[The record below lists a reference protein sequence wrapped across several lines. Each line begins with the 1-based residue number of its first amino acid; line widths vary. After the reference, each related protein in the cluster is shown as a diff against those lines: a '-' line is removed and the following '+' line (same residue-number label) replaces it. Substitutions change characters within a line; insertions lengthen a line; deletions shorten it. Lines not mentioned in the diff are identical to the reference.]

1 MNFYGMR
8 ELSNNTKNVMTSV
21 NQNGS
26 AVITDNG
33 KPAALMISI
42 SEENF
47 EATLDAIRQM
57 RARQA
62 VDALRKQA
70 QYPCLRTDVSEREA
84 GAPARSG
91 DERGRY
97 ALRR

>member
-8 ELSNNTKNVMTSV
+8 ELSNNTKSVMTSV

-47 EATLDAIRQM
+47 EATLDAVRQM

-62 VDALRKQA
+62 VE
-70 QYPCLRTDVSEREA
+70 V
-84 GAPARSG
+84 
-91 DERGRY
+91 
-97 ALRR
+97 LRRQARMNFPEGMSMDEIDAEIDAARKGV

>member
-70 QYPCLRTDVSEREA
+70 RMNFPEGMSMDEIDAEIDA
-84 GAPARSG
+84 ARKG
-91 DERGRY
+91 V
-97 ALRR
+97 

>member
-47 EATLDAIRQM
+47 EATLDAVRQM

-70 QYPCLRTDVSEREA
+70 RMNFPEGMSMDEIDAEIDA
-84 GAPARSG
+84 ARKG
-91 DERGRY
+91 V
-97 ALRR
+97 

>member
-1 MNFYGMR
+1 MNFYGIR

-47 EATLDAIRQM
+47 EATLDAVRQM

-70 QYPCLRTDVSEREA
+70 QMNFPEGMSMDEIDAEIDA
-84 GAPARSG
+84 ARKG
-91 DERGRY
+91 V
-97 ALRR
+97 

>member
-1 MNFYGMR
+1 MNFYGIR
-8 ELSNNTKNVMTSV
+8 ELSNNTKNVITSV

-47 EATLDAIRQM
+47 EATLDAVRQM

-70 QYPCLRTDVSEREA
+70 QKNIPDGMSMDKNDAESNAATKGV
-84 GAPARSG
+84 
-91 DERGRY
+91 
-97 ALRR
+97 

>member
-1 MNFYGMR
+1 MNFYGIR

-70 QYPCLRTDVSEREA
+70 RMNFPEGMSMDEIDAEIDA
-84 GAPARSG
+84 ARKG
-91 DERGRY
+91 V
-97 ALRR
+97 

>member
-8 ELSNNTKNVMTSV
+8 ELSNNTKIVMTSV
-21 NQNGS
+21 NQKGS

-42 SEENF
+42 SEDNF
-47 EATLDAIRQM
+47 EATLDAVRQM

-62 VDALRKQA
+62 VEALRKQA
-70 QYPCLRTDVSEREA
+70 RVNFPEGMSMDEIDAEIA
-84 GAPARSG
+84 AARKG
-91 DERGRY
+91 V
-97 ALRR
+97 

>member
-1 MNFYGMR
+1 MNFYGIR
-8 ELSNNTKNVMTSV
+8 ELSNNTKNVITSV

-47 EATLDAIRQM
+47 EATLDAVRQM

-70 QYPCLRTDVSEREA
+70 RMNFPEGMSMDEIDAEIDA
-84 GAPARSG
+84 ARKG
-91 DERGRY
+91 V
-97 ALRR
+97 

>member
-1 MNFYGMR
+1 MNFYGIR
-8 ELSNNTKNVMTSV
+8 ELSNNTKNVITSV

-70 QYPCLRTDVSEREA
+70 RMNFPEGMSMDEIDAEINA
-84 GAPARSG
+84 ARKG
-91 DERGRY
+91 V
-97 ALRR
+97 

>member
-8 ELSNNTKNVMTSV
+8 ELSNNTKSVMTSV
-21 NQNGS
+21 SQKGS

-42 SEENF
+42 SEDNF
-47 EATLDAIRQM
+47 EATLDAVRQM

-62 VDALRKQA
+62 VEALRKQA
-70 QYPCLRTDVSEREA
+70 QADFPEGMSMDEIDAEIA
-84 GAPARSG
+84 AARKG
-91 DERGRY
+91 V
-97 ALRR
+97 

>member
-8 ELSNNTKNVMTSV
+8 ELSNNTKSVMTSV

-47 EATLDAIRQM
+47 EATLDAVRQM

-62 VDALRKQA
+62 VE
-70 QYPCLRTDVSEREA
+70 V
-84 GAPARSG
+84 
-91 DERGRY
+91 
-97 ALRR
+97 LRRKARMNFPEGMSMDEIDAEIDAARKGV

>member
-70 QYPCLRTDVSEREA
+70 QMNFPEGMSMDEIDAEIDA
-84 GAPARSG
+84 ARKG
-91 DERGRY
+91 V
-97 ALRR
+97 

>member
-47 EATLDAIRQM
+47 EATLDAVRQM

-62 VDALRKQA
+62 VE
-70 QYPCLRTDVSEREA
+70 V
-84 GAPARSG
+84 
-91 DERGRY
+91 
-97 ALRR
+97 LRRQARMNFPEGMSMDEIDAEIDAARKGV

>member
-1 MNFYGMR
+1 MNFYGIR
-8 ELSNNTKNVMTSV
+8 ELSNNTKNVITSV

-47 EATLDAIRQM
+47 EATLDAVRQM

-70 QYPCLRTDVSEREA
+70 QMNFPEGMSMDEIDAEIDA
-84 GAPARSG
+84 ARKG
-91 DERGRY
+91 V
-97 ALRR
+97 

>member
-62 VDALRKQA
+62 VE
-70 QYPCLRTDVSEREA
+70 V
-84 GAPARSG
+84 
-91 DERGRY
+91 
-97 ALRR
+97 LRRQARMNFPEGMSMDEIDAEIDAARKRV

>member
-1 MNFYGMR
+1 MNFYGIR
-8 ELSNNTKNVMTSV
+8 ELSNNTKNVITSV

-70 QYPCLRTDVSEREA
+70 RMNFPEGMSMDEIDAEIDA
-84 GAPARSG
+84 ARKG
-91 DERGRY
+91 V
-97 ALRR
+97 

>member
-1 MNFYGMR
+1 MNFYGIR
-8 ELSNNTKNVMTSV
+8 ELSNNTKNVITSV

-47 EATLDAIRQM
+47 EATLDAVRQM

-62 VDALRKQA
+62 VEVLRKQA
-70 QYPCLRTDVSEREA
+70 QMNFPEGMSMDEIDAEIDA
-84 GAPARSG
+84 ARKG
-91 DERGRY
+91 V
-97 ALRR
+97 

>member
-1 MNFYGMR
+1 MNFYGIR
-8 ELSNNTKNVMTSV
+8 ELSNNTKNVITSV

-47 EATLDAIRQM
+47 EATLDAVRQM

-70 QYPCLRTDVSEREA
+70 QMNFPEGMSMDEIDAEINA
-84 GAPARSG
+84 ARKG
-91 DERGRY
+91 V
-97 ALRR
+97 

>member
-70 QYPCLRTDVSEREA
+70 RMNFPEGMSMDEIDAEINA
-84 GAPARSG
+84 ARKG
-91 DERGRY
+91 V
-97 ALRR
+97 

>member
-1 MNFYGMR
+1 MNFYGIR

-62 VDALRKQA
+62 VE
-70 QYPCLRTDVSEREA
+70 V
-84 GAPARSG
+84 
-91 DERGRY
+91 
-97 ALRR
+97 LRRQARMNFPEGMSMDEIDAEIDAARKGV

>member
-1 MNFYGMR
+1 MNFYGIR
-8 ELSNNTKNVMTSV
+8 ELSNNTKNVITSV

-47 EATLDAIRQM
+47 EATLDAVRQM

-70 QYPCLRTDVSEREA
+70 QMNFPEGMSMDEIDAEISA
-84 GAPARSG
+84 ARKG
-91 DERGRY
+91 V
-97 ALRR
+97 

>member
-62 VDALRKQA
+62 VE
-70 QYPCLRTDVSEREA
+70 V
-84 GAPARSG
+84 
-91 DERGRY
+91 
-97 ALRR
+97 LRRQARMNFPEGMSMDEIDAEIDAARKGV